1 MSSRSFNASSSRYGF
16 NGKEKDDENNVA
28 GGSYDFGER
37 IYDSRLG
44 RWLSLDPLMRKYAG
58 LSPYN
63 FTFNNPI
70 IFNDPDGRDGRLTV
84 VDGKDGSVNITLE
97 TNIHI
102 YGANGDAATAAAL
115 TKAYKDAGFD
125 KTRSFKG
132 ADGKTYNVAI
142 KVTYSAENAQEIK
155 KQQSAA
161 GGNTNTY
168 DTFNASKLDKTNV
181 KNFKDGDNVMEVD
194 ESKDL
199 GGAGGFANTSGAVVC
214 GTSVDKGKVHEPFH
228 LLGFDEGYNARTLI
242 PNEGMSDDVMGNY
255 QGSIYNYS
263 DGKSW
268 VNVDFGIEAIHY
280 VNLINF
286 VVDNKKQGESVIRP
300 VGNDRVEFTAGGTQ
314 PYSKEQINQANSSE
328 IKKTK

>member
-1 MSSRSFNASSSRYGF
+1 
-16 NGKEKDDENNVA
+16 
-28 GGSYDFGER
+28 
-37 IYDSRLG
+37 
-44 RWLSLDPLMRKYAG
+44 
-58 LSPYN
+58 
-63 FTFNNPI
+63 
-70 IFNDPDGRDGRLTV
+70 
-84 VDGKDGSVNITLE
+84 
-97 TNIHI
+97 
-102 YGANGDAATAAAL
+102 
-115 TKAYKDAGFD
+115 
-125 KTRSFKG
+125 
-132 ADGKTYNVAI
+132 
-142 KVTYSAENAQEIK
+142 
-155 KQQSAA
+155 
-161 GGNTNTY
+161 
-168 DTFNASKLDKTNV
+168 
-181 KNFKDGDNVMEVD
+181 MEVD

-199 GGAGGFANTSGAVVC
+199 GGAGGFANTSGAVVG
-214 GTSVDKGKVHEPFH
+214 GTSGDKGKVHEPFH